1 MSEPTAVAAR
11 KRAFQAAFLGW
22 MLDGYDFTIITLVLT
37 DIGTEFGVDK
47 AALGTLGTA
56 TLVMRL
62 IGGLA
67 AGWAADRWGR
77 RGPLMVSIVW
87 FSVFSFLSGLAPS
100 YQVLLLFRALF
111 GLGMGG
117 EWAAGMPLVLEH
129 YPESRRGFVLGV
141 LQGAFSWGFILAAAI
156 FQFGGQ
162 IFAHYGITVW
172 RGLMFTGILPAL
184 LVLWIRARVPESPLW
199 LAGKIDTAR
208 RAVPWRSL
216 LRGDVVRAAGV
227 LAAVMFAYQSMSY
240 WLPTL
245 LRARSLQPLPIL
257 IGLNL
262 GGIIGAA
269 FWGRLAGS
277 SLGPRRAIAIGAVL
291 SLASLPLFL
300 FASAPWMSWAGAFAI
315 GLTGAGIIG
324 VMPTYVAGH
333 FETASRATGWGLVYH
348 LGAVAGAL
356 SPYLIGLARDSG
368 WPLQSAMAVGV
379 GAATALALILLAFR
393 SPRTTSI

>member
-1 MSEPTAVAAR
+1 MSALTEQSAR
-11 KRAFQAAFLGW
+11 KRAFLAAFLGW
-22 MLDGYDFTIITLVLT
+22 MLDGYDYTLLTLVLI
-37 DIGTEFGVDK
+37 DIGQDFQVDN
-47 AALGTLGTA
+47 AATGALGTA
-56 TLVMRL
+56 TLAMRL
-62 IGGLA
+62 VGGMA

-77 RGPLMVSIVW
+77 RGPLMVSIIW
-87 FSVFSFLSGLAPS
+87 FSAFSFLSGLAPT
-100 YQVLLLFRALF
+100 YQVLFICRTLF

-141 LQGAFSWGFILAAAI
+141 LQGAYSWGFILAAAV
-156 FQFGGQ
+156 FQFGGPYFKQ
-162 IFAHYGITVW
+162 YDITVW
-172 RGLMFTGILPAL
+172 RGLMFTGVLPAL

-199 LAGKIDTAR
+199 LAGKIGASR

-216 LRGDVVRAAGV
+216 LRADVIRAAVV

-245 LRARSLQPLPIL
+245 LRGRSLQPLPIL

-277 SLGPRRAIAIGAVL
+277 SVGPRRAIAIGAVL

-300 FASAPWMSWAGAFAI
+300 FAGAPWMSWAGAFAI

-356 SPYLIGLARDSG
+356 SPYLIGVARDSG

-379 GAATALALILLAFR
+379 GAATALALVLLATSR
-393 SPRTTSI
+393 RTSD